1 MRKGLFTF
9 LFLSLLALFLS
20 TGCTEKK
27 TDGVDSL
34 NTDTLVTDSVDSISN
49 VVESNPMPVA
59 ADELFDDFFFNFAGS
74 KKVQLKRVAFPIK
87 VTEFGKS
94 SIIEKKNWRVEHFF
108 MGQGY
113 YTLIFDTKKQLN
125 VMKDTTVNDVTVEK
139 ISMSKGVVKQWHF
152 VRNRGLWMLN
162 DINTVLLKQHQD
174 ASFLTFYQRF
184 VTDPKFQQNSLSE
197 SVTFTGPDP
206 EDDFSTMTGEIL
218 PEQWP
223 VFAPWLPS
231 GSIYNIVYGKPQ
243 QTSSSNVRYFLL
255 RGISNGLQTDLM
267 FVRKGGAWKLKTITT

>member
-1 MRKGLFTF
+1 MEKTAIELFAGVGGFRCGLNN
-9 LFLSLLALFLS
+9 
-20 TGCTEKK
+20 
-27 TDGVDSL
+27 V
-34 NTDTLVTDSVDSISN
+34 TLKDN
-49 VVESNPMPVA
+49 VVTENG
-59 ADELFDDFFFNFAGS
+59 DWNFVWA
-74 KKVQLKRVAFPIK
+74 
-87 VTEFGKS
+87 
-94 SIIEKKNWRVEHFF
+94 N
-108 MGQGY
+108 
-113 YTLIFDTKKQLN
+113 
-125 VMKDTTVNDVTVEK
+125 
-139 ISMSKGVVKQWHF
+139 QWEPS
-152 VRNRGLWMLN
+152 
-162 DINTVLLKQHQD
+162 TQHQD